1 MNLDFQ
7 GTNVIEG
14 IFLNAS
20 ASEPIEFTSEAFKM
34 MNKLRSLKIC
44 QDLICGSGVKNYEVH
59 VSTEFEF
66 PSYELRYLHWDG
78 YPLKYF
84 PSNFHGEN
92 LVELNMQYGKIRRLW
107 KGSKV

>member
-20 ASEPIEFTSEAFKM
+20 ASEPIELTSEAFKL

-44 QDLICGSGVKNYEVH
+44 QYLKCGSGVKNYEVH
-59 VSTEFEF
+59 VSTDFEF
-66 PSYELRYLHWDG
+66 PSYELRYLRWDG
-78 YPLKYF
+78 YPLEYL
-84 PSNFHGEN
+84 PSNFDGKN
-92 LVELNMQYGKIRRLW
+92 LFELNLQYSKIRGLW